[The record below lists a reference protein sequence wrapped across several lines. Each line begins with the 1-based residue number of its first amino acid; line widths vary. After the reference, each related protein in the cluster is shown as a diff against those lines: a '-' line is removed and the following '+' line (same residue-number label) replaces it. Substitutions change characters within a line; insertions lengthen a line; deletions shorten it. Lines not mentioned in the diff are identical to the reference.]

1 MRRGSISPTTR
12 TADGFS
18 PGVLRVQ
25 RWAALDSDRK
35 RKAVGLIAAIAL
47 EVLLILAL
55 LTLGSGVLQDEPIPV
70 AMVSFDAR
78 PEAEEEPSPAET
90 EQPEFAETRPS
101 AMPQPEPV
109 EQPVSPVESPPAEVS
124 PAPKPPA
131 LIPMTRDQ
139 MARADISGKRSGP
152 PAAVIKGPM
161 GPPDRGF
168 PGDSERVSGS
178 GPNGEPLYAA
188 AWYREP
194 YPDELRGYLSTAS
207 GPGWGLI
214 NCRTVADFR
223 VEDCVLEA
231 ESPRGSQI
239 GRAVLAAAWQ
249 FRVRPPRV
257 GGRSKV
263 GEWVRIR
270 IDYNLIRQ

>member
-1 MRRGSISPTTR
+1 MVHSRSAPAAPLRQWERLGPWFRLRLGQDPERR
-12 TADGFS
+12 
-18 PGVLRVQ
+18 
-25 RWAALDSDRK
+25 

-55 LTLGSGVLQDEPIPV
+55 LTLGSGVLQEDPVPV

-78 PEAEEEPSPAET
+78 PDAEEDPSPAET
-90 EQPEFAETRPS
+90 EQPEFAETRAS
-101 AMPQPEPV
+101 ALPQSAPV
-109 EQPVSPVESPPAEVS
+109 ELSVPPVEPPPADIS

-131 LIPMTRDQ
+131 FIPMTRDQ
-139 MARADISGKRSGP
+139 MARADISGRKPGP
-152 PAAVIKGPM
+152 PAPASKGPM

-214 NCRTVADFR
+214 NCRTVPDYR

-270 IDYNLIRQ
+270 IDYNMTRQ